1 MQPQQSDRYLFAPGS
16 NRAVYEAGAAQ
27 HSRCRGRSVYRFC
40 QSARAIH
47 AIVDSSVSQ
56 SARHANLL
64 EIIRVSKFSSWLQYC
79 SKALIPKMQNVRLPY
94 NISGMSQAA
103 ALAAW
108 EDQTFTRKVKQQIF
122 AARKQWHQF
131 FDQHQIRHYAT
142 QTNFMLYQVN
152 DPQALGTFLK
162 QHGYLVRDSMVPG
175 WIRQSFGTPKQDAE
189 VQQLLL
195 TF

>member
-1 MQPQQSDRYLFAPGS
+1 PYQHQRHESGS
-16 NRAVYEAGAAQ
+16 G
-27 HSRCRGRSVYRFC
+27 
-40 QSARAIH
+40 
-47 AIVDSSVSQ
+47 
-56 SARHANLL
+56 
-64 EIIRVSKFSSWLQYC
+64 FSGL
-79 SKALIPKMQNVRLPY
+79 
-94 NISGMSQAA
+94 
-103 ALAAW
+103 

-122 AARKQWHQF
+122 ATRKQWDQF

-195 TF
+195 TFLGIKQTSNIS